1 MINSRLMNILRK
13 QILTEKTSPEGEDEV
28 RLLAFEVLRDANK
41 GEIKQAAEL
50 LLGVKVKTVRT
61 LNYQGKKRRSAHGI
75 GARSDWK
82 KAYLIL
88 EPGQQIDV
96 NNQSVAK
103 ESI

>member
-1 MINSRLMNILRK
+1 MINSRLMHILRK
-13 QILTEKTSPEGEDEV
+13 QILTEKTSPEGDEV
-28 RLLAFEVLRDANK
+28 RLLAFEVLRDATK

-50 LLGVKVKTVRT
+50 LFGVKVKSVRT